1 MGNIYKY
8 QFKTKEEA
16 MFNSFL
22 NKTIKGTASNFFI
35 KKHKIESKEK
45 SIEEDLEDESLTEM
59 LDSVV
64 LCLNAQEKEYIIKNE
79 ILSNAIESLTKNE
92 RSVVLFLFFKDLK
105 PEEISK
111 ILNINQNTVYIIKK
125 RTLNKLKEYMEENK
139 NGI

>member
-22 NKTIKGTASNFFI
+22 NKTIKGVASDFF
-35 KKHKIESKEK
+35 KKKRKIESKEK
-45 SIEEDLEDESLTEM
+45 SIEEDIEDAGLTEM

-64 LCLNAQEKEYIIKNE
+64 LCLNAKEKEYVLKNE
-79 ILSNAIESLTKNE
+79 ILSKAIESLTKNE
-92 RSVVLFLFFKDLK
+92 RSVILFLFFEDLK
-105 PEEISK
+105 PKEISK
-111 ILNINQNTVYIIKK
+111 ILNINQNTIYIIKK
-125 RTLNKLKEYMEENK
+125 KTLNKLREYMEDNK